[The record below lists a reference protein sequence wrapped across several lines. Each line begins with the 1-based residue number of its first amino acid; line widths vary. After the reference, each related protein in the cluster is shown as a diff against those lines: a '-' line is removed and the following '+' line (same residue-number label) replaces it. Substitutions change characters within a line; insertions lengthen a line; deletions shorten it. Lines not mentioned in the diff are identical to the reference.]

1 MCALICSLCTYQNQ
15 HTYKGDVVNYA
26 ESLEFID
33 HKNNQCPSPS
43 IKTKR
48 TGEDTKI
55 IVYFDTDKAE
65 LKESEREKILGVM
78 GYPTRITG
86 YTDSVGTVIHNKALA
101 KKRAEVVAELL
112 QSAKRFKLSTKAV
125 AGKELCCYADTN
137 ETKEGRAKNRR
148 AEIML
153 RP

>member
-1 MCALICSLCTYQNQ
+1 MINIISITICALICSLCTYQNQ

-26 ESLEFID
+26 KSLEFID
-33 HKNNQCPSPS
+33 YKKNLCPSPS

-48 TGEDTKI
+48 TREDTKI

-65 LKESEREKILGVM
+65 LKESEREKILGIK

-86 YTDSVGTVIHNKALA
+86 YTDSVGTVRRNKVLA

-112 QSAKRFKLSTKAV
+112 Q
-125 AGKELCCYADTN
+125 
-137 ETKEGRAKNRR
+137 RAK
-148 AEIML
+148 
-153 RP
+153 